1 MPSQYWDAVVPL
13 TDTSYSAAAKE
24 TSRSLSISVGSVI
37 SGQMVRQVHLFGVM
51 TGKLRILP
59 SSALARASRACPLL
73 EEQSDREAWVAC
85 CSRRFLPLAKRLAG
99 DNDLAADILQE
110 SWVRVLEHVCEY
122 RGGSPA
128 CSWVRA
134 IVHNCALDLGRE
146 RWQDGDE
153 PSADLEAPSPNPA
166 ARAEQRQLLVLLHAM
181 VATLPAAYR
190 EVCELRYGQDLS
202 TVETAHRLGISPSN
216 VATRLDRAVGMLRSR
231 LDARL
236 SAQVKKSCGRC

>member
-1 MPSQYWDAVVPL
+1 MA
-13 TDTSYSAAAKE
+13 E
-24 TSRSLSISVGSVI
+24 E
-37 SGQMVRQVHLFGVM
+37 F
-51 TGKLRILP
+51 RILP

-73 EEQSDREAWVAC
+73 EDQSDREAWAAC
-85 CSRRFLPLAKRLAG
+85 CSRRFLPLARRLAG
-99 DNDLAADILQE
+99 DNDLAGDILQE

-146 RWQDGDE
+146 RRSDGG
-153 PSADLEAPSPNPA
+153 
-166 ARAEQRQLLVLLHAM
+166 
-181 VATLPAAYR
+181 
-190 EVCELRYGQDLS
+190 VCELRYGRDLS
-202 TVETAHRLGISPSN
+202 TAETARRLGISPSN

-236 SAQVKKSCGRC
+236 RRT